1 MTTGTL
7 RNLGRSGIYVTLGL
21 LALMSCAAAQGYPSP
36 YGPPRSYGPGPYGPP
51 QSGPPQGYPVQS
63 YSPQSVPPAGANGP
77 PPPIQASASPGA
89 SPVCLRLEG
98 QLAVMNNGSG
108 DAARADAIRRAEDA
122 VAKQQAELDR
132 AVAQGHRQGCEGQGF
147 LSLFSSLSPQCGP
160 VTQHIQQIRGD
171 LDRAM
176 SDLEQLK
183 SGSSSQDDQRRALI
197 GQLAQNNCGAQYTA
211 AANAEGG
218 PRGFFDA
225 LFGGGTIVNPTG
237 DGAPAGTFHTVC
249 VRTCDGY
256 YFPISYSTVPG
267 RFGDDQ
273 RSCQRLCPAAEVS
286 LYAFRNPGEDMNQA
300 MSLNGQ
306 PYTALPTAFQYRKQF
321 TPSCSCRRP
330 GQSWADALKDA
341 DDSSTLESGDIIVTD
356 KNAKA
361 LSQVPQAKT
370 SARPG
375 PGGGLQPDASAGGT
389 ATSAPVTSTP
399 SDSTKRTIRTV
410 GPPFVASH

>member
-1 MTTGTL
+1 MTTGLL
-7 RNLGRSGIYVTLGL
+7 RDLGRSGIYVTLGL

-36 YGPPRSYGPGPYGPP
+36 YGPPPPYGPGPYGPP
-51 QSGPPQGYPVQS
+51 QSGPPPGYPTQS
-63 YSPQSVPPAGANGP
+63 YSPQSVPPAGGP
-77 PPPIQASASPGA
+77 PPAIQASANSA
-89 SPVCLRLEG
+89 SSSPVCLRLEG
-98 QLAVMNNGSG
+98 QLATMNNGSG

-122 VAKQQAELDR
+122 VARQQAELDR

-197 GQLAQNNCGAQYTA
+197 GQLAQNNCGQQYTA

-267 RFGDDQ
+267 RFADDQ
-273 RSCQRLCPAAEVS
+273 RTCQRLCPATEVS

-321 TPSCSCRRP
+321 TPTCSCRRP

-370 SARPG
+370 PTKLGAP
-375 PGGGLQPDASAGGT
+375 QPDGSGAT
-389 ATSAPVTSTP
+389 TTSAPPASTP
-399 SDSTKRTIRTV
+399 SDPTKRAIRTV
-410 GPPFVASH
+410 GPPFVSSH